1 MMSSDLITSKLDAED
16 EGNGNEEEPEV
27 VIRTG
32 VNYFKEYVEARGHN
46 MQNIKLM
53 PTVQIAEFLKDF
65 YTAVKSQDV
74 EPFPS
79 SLKYI
84 RTGLHKYFLKQ
95 HGIDIVKDRD
105 FENANS
111 VFDVTVKQVPRR
123 CHRLR
128 IEFEDLKKL
137 YMGPALDLDQPDTLQ
152 NKVFFDVNLY
162 ICNRGKDFLRVMS
175 KSDFEV
181 GTDLE
186 GRRYVWLKYN
196 SKFSFKELIGG
207 LSENDSVIHGN
218 QIGEGMYERPGDP
231 KCPVASFL
239 QYLSHLHPM
248 TEAFW
253 QRPKRNFVSADY
265 VWYDNTPL
273 GNSTISKI
281 MTRTCQMSGL
291 FENYTNHAIK
301 SSYIPVIENICLEA
315 VRKSQI
321 EAGRNSPLLQQR
333 RQVSRTDSG
342 IGEGSVCSDLK
353 DTQTDDLDEPKD
365 GLRQA
370 KMKVLDVVHS
380 LEVKD
385 IRTFVEWLKTFRVE
399 YDGGGLVVMCSPV
412 DQANGLVRGDSKP
425 KIDLGLIN
433 GDKMREYSPTPPPK
447 NKSGSPAPVV
457 LKNLDPLSKF
467 THQDSREKIGEDQPE
482 DLGVAVKQVEFES
495 VNHTYC
501 STAEIAP
508 LKITVPTESSVLLS
522 GLMDSV
528 QVLVHNKVA
537 PSVIPEPLKSRIFY
551 SQHEKDVAV
560 LSVLSNKSL
569 GVKPVPVPVAPA
581 TSEKPEVTSKLLQDK
596 HKPVKKRSLT
606 DLTAG
611 IPREEFEIPPRKQP
625 ALSTIPPMLKTDLI
639 PKFHHTSEFKP
650 TSIYNVPMISQA
662 PLYDRIPRTRSMPF
676 GPVHRSHSSPL
687 ITFANSVA
695 PSVLR
700 STEEG
705 REDLRDGTK

>member
-1 MMSSDLITSKLDAED
+1 
-16 EGNGNEEEPEV
+16 
-27 VIRTG
+27 
-32 VNYFKEYVEARGHN
+32 
-46 MQNIKLM
+46 
-53 PTVQIAEFLKDF
+53 
-65 YTAVKSQDV
+65 
-74 EPFPS
+74 
-79 SLKYI
+79 
-84 RTGLHKYFLKQ
+84 
-95 HGIDIVKDRD
+95 
-105 FENANS
+105 
-111 VFDVTVKQVPRR
+111 
-123 CHRLR
+123 
-128 IEFEDLKKL
+128 
-137 YMGPALDLDQPDTLQ
+137 
-152 NKVFFDVNLY
+152 
-162 ICNRGKDFLRVMS
+162 
-175 KSDFEV
+175 
-181 GTDLE
+181 
-186 GRRYVWLKYN
+186 
-196 SKFSFKELIGG
+196 
-207 LSENDSVIHGN
+207 
-218 QIGEGMYERPGDP
+218 
-231 KCPVASFL
+231 
-239 QYLSHLHPM
+239 
-248 TEAFW
+248 
-253 QRPKRNFVSADY
+253 
-265 VWYDNTPL
+265 
-273 GNSTISKI
+273 
-281 MTRTCQMSGL
+281 
-291 FENYTNHAIK
+291 
-301 SSYIPVIENICLEA
+301 
-315 VRKSQI
+315 
-321 EAGRNSPLLQQR
+321 
-333 RQVSRTDSG
+333 
-342 IGEGSVCSDLK
+342 
-353 DTQTDDLDEPKD
+353 
-365 GLRQA
+365 
-370 KMKVLDVVHS
+370 
-380 LEVKD
+380 
-385 IRTFVEWLKTFRVE
+385 
-399 YDGGGLVVMCSPV
+399 MCSPV

-467 THQDSREKIGEDQPE
+467 THQDSREKIAEDQTE

-705 REDLRDGTK
+705 REDLRDGNK

>member
-1 MMSSDLITSKLDAED
+1 MNSDLINSKFEAED

-32 VNYFKEYVEARGHN
+32 INYFKEYVEAKGHN
-46 MQNIKLM
+46 LQSLRLM
-53 PTVQIAEFLKDF
+53 PPIQIAEYLKDF

-84 RTGLHKYFLKQ
+84 RTGLHKYFMK
-95 HGIDIVKDRD
+95 HHRIDIVKDRD
-105 FENANS
+105 FELANS

-137 YMGPALDLDQPDTLQ
+137 YMGPALELDQPDTLQ

-181 GTDLE
+181 ATDME

-218 QIGEGMYERPGDP
+218 QIGERMYERPGDP

-315 VRKSQI
+315 VRKAQI
-321 EAGRNSPLLQQR
+321 EAGRNSPLLHQR

-342 IGEGSVCSDLK
+342 IGEGSVCSDVK
-353 DTQTDDLDEPKD
+353 DNHPDDLDDPKD

-412 DQANGLVRGDSKP
+412 DQSNGEARGDIKP
-425 KIDLGLIN
+425 KIDLGLMN

-457 LKNLDPLSKF
+457 HKNIDPLSRF
-467 THQDSREKIGEDQPE
+467 VHQDSRERMLEDRAG

-495 VNHTYC
+495 VNHTHC
-501 STAEIAP
+501 SSDAIAP
-508 LKITVPTESSVLLS
+508 LKITVPDESSILLS
-522 GLMDSV
+522 GVLDNV
-528 QVLVHNKVA
+528 QVLVHSKDA

-560 LSVLSNKSL
+560 LSVLSNKSSTMKL
-569 GVKPVPVPVAPA
+569 A
-581 TSEKPEVTSKLLQDK
+581 TQQPSSATEKPEVSSKLLQDK

-606 DLTAG
+606 DLNAG
-611 IPREEFEIPPRKQP
+611 IPREEYEIPPRKQP
-625 ALSTIPPMLKTDLI
+625 ALSTIPPLLKNDLI
-639 PKFHHTSEFKP
+639 PKFQHTSEFKP
-650 TSIYNVPMISQA
+650 TSIYNIPMISHS
-662 PLYDRIPRTRSMPF
+662 PLYDRIPRTRNMPF

-687 ITFANSVA
+687 ITFANSMA
-695 PSVLR
+695 SSVLR

-705 REDLRDGTK
+705 REGGQASNK